1 MDHVSR
7 TDEEKERQQAGIK
20 HLLINEL
27 NHWAWSHVHVLLI
40 KDNQATYQ
48 IRNVYYG
55 RVKKGE
61 QKKVE
66 HPLNINSFSK
76 QIEEYL
82 NETH

>member
-61 QKKVE
+61 RKKGRTPIE
-66 HPLNINSFSK
+66 HKFFLKTN
-76 QIEEYL
+76 
-82 NETH
+82 